1 MGQSTPILFND
12 RHILPGGRIP
22 LRIPTGEALQTL
34 VFALKHGLPL
44 GVCMAE
50 SQAQHQQVNI
60 GTFIEIEDYTRSQE
74 DGCLVVTARGI
85 ARFAIRAF
93 NYQHDEMLFA
103 TVSPLPRWPDCHVD
117 KQSEP
122 LVERLQS
129 MFERHPELQSMH
141 REAEFSNL
149 TWLCQRW
156 LELLPLPTD
165 EKQALMAN
173 NSCVATRDYLL
184 SMMQDPH

>member
-22 LRIPTGEALQTL
+22 LRIPAGDSLDTL
-34 VFALKHGLPL
+34 VFALKHGLPI

-50 SQAQHQQVNI
+50 TQAQRSHVDI

-74 DGCLVVTARGI
+74 DGCLVITARGT
-85 ARFAIRAF
+85 ARFAIHAF
-93 NYQHDEMLFA
+93 NQQHNHILFA
-103 TVSPLPRWPDCHVD
+103 SVNALPRWPDCHVD

-129 MFERHPELQSMH
+129 MFERYPELQQMH
-141 REAEFSNL
+141 RETEFSNL
-149 TWLCQRW
+149 AWLCQRW
-156 LELLPLPTD
+156 LELLPLPTG
-165 EKQALMAN
+165 EKQQLMAN
-173 NSCVATRDYLL
+173 SSCVATRDYLL